1 MCLTLTLKYLACGH
15 EEPYLRPCGRDG
27 TRCNMMSVH
36 TCILRAEV
44 CRDCW
49 MLPDF
54 RQAPSYQP
62 GEAMTEND
70 VVRYQA
76 WNLTAETQDLQAY
89 LHSLPLPNLLNQ
101 YAHFYSTKT
110 VVFDLLNQSA
120 LGVLDEIVHHHL
132 VPAFQAR
139 IINGENIPL
148 ADRIHTLNIRQI
160 LVLNYALTEA
170 SQALEDDDWRI
181 AMGYRVFTNFD
192 YSRHFNRLE
201 NLQAVMDDCGICRNP
216 LNYHDEGEMN
226 RAVVE
231 TTCNHMFHECC
242 LERWFVSSVRGD
254 CPMCRRLLRETELP
268 QIPTR
273 LEMDGPFPEWL
284 TILNRCIRPVIPRP
298 EVITIQ
304 NLARLE
310 SAVMYAREALITARE
325 EYLITDRSVR
335 VAIEAIDTHVFVPLE
350 DLLTFQDRF
359 LESAGDVEE
368 QDFRDYQYSLRQH
381 QRTRLIREN
390 VLRDWLHRRQEKDHA
405 YDLAQSRYYAAARA
419 LKIAQDITEERIVE
433 EVEEAERAEVSDNS
447 DDSDAGERAIERRMM
462 NNLSIH

>member
-27 TRCNMMSVH
+27 IRCNMMSVH
-36 TCILRAEV
+36 TCILRAKV

-70 VVRYQA
+70 VLRYQA
-76 WNLTAETQDLQAY
+76 WNLTAETQDLQAH
-89 LHSLPLPNLLNQ
+89 LPSLPLPNLLNQ

-110 VVFDLLNQSA
+110 VVFDLLNMSA
-120 LGVLDEIVHHHL
+120 FGVLDEIVHHHL

-139 IINGENIPL
+139 IIN
-148 ADRIHTLNIRQI
+148 
-160 LVLNYALTEA
+160 VLNYALKEA
-170 SQALEDDDWRI
+170 SQVLEDDDWRI

-192 YSRHFNRLE
+192 YSRHFTRLA

-216 LNYHDEGEMN
+216 LNHHDEGEMN

-273 LEMDGPFPEWL
+273 IEMDGPFPEWL
-284 TILNRCIRPVIPRP
+284 TILNRCIRPVVPRP
-298 EVITIQ
+298 EGITIQ

-310 SAVMYAREALITARE
+310 SAVIYARAALVTARE
-325 EYLITDRSVR
+325 EFLVADGSVR
-335 VAIEAIDTHVFVPLE
+335 LATEDIDTDSFVPLE
-350 DLLTFQDRF
+350 DLRRFQDRF

-368 QDFRDYQYSLRQH
+368 QNFRDYQYSLRQH

-390 VLRDWLHRRQEKDHA
+390 DLRRMLHWRQETDHA
-405 YDLAQSRYYAAARA
+405 YDLAQSRYYALVRA
-419 LKIAQDITEERIVE
+419 LKIAQDITEERIAE
-433 EVEEAERAEVSDNS
+433 EVEEAERAEESDDS

>member
-1 MCLTLTLKYLACGH
+1 MCLTLTLNHFGCVH
-15 EEPYLRPCGRDG
+15 EESYVRPCGRDG
-27 TRCNMMSVH
+27 IRCNMMSVH
-36 TCILRAEV
+36 TCYLRAEV

-62 GEAMTEND
+62 EEAMTEND
-70 VVRYQA
+70 VLRYQD
-76 WNLTAETQDLQAY
+76 WNLVAETQDLQAR

-139 IINGENIPL
+139 IIDGENVPL
-148 ADRIHTLNIRQI
+148 ADRIQTLNIRQI
-160 LVLNYALTEA
+160 LVLNYALADA
-170 SQALEDDDWRI
+170 SQTLDDDDWRI
-181 AMGYRVFTNFD
+181 AMGYRVFTNFNN
-192 YSRHFNRLE
+192 STHFTRLE
-201 NLQAVMDDCGICRNP
+201 DLQAVMDDCGICRNP
-216 LNYHDEGEMN
+216 LNHHDEGEIN
-226 RAVVE
+226 RAVVK
-231 TTCNHMFHECC
+231 TICNHMFHEGC
-242 LERWFVSSVRGD
+242 LERWFVSSARGD
-254 CPMCRRLLRETELP
+254 CPMCRKLLRETELP

-273 LEMDGPFPEWL
+273 LEIDGPFPEWL

-298 EVITIQ
+298 EATTPPDMVRLQ
-304 NLARLE
+304 LAF
-310 SAVMYAREALITARE
+310 VDAREALVTARE
-325 EYLITDRSVR
+325 EFTLADRSVR
-335 VAIEAIDTHVFVPLE
+335 TATEAIDTRVFVPLE
-350 DLLTFQDRF
+350 DLRTFQDRLF
-359 LESAGDVEE
+359 ESAANIEE

-390 VLRDWLHRRQEKDHA
+390 ALRDLLHKRQEKDHA

-419 LKIAQDITEERIVE
+419 LKMAWDVVTARVLE
-433 EVEEAERAEVSDNS
+433 EVEEAEGAEDSDG
-447 DDSDAGERAIERRMM
+447 SDAGERAIERRMM